1 MWSLVFFAA
10 GALGGLSRHKRA
22 VIDYNSAPPNLSTL
36 ANGSLFETWRPR
48 AHILPPFGQ
57 IGDPV
62 SKSIVSFFF
71 PDSEHWGLERT
82 R

>member
-62 SKSIVSFFF
+62 SKIAELFLGFDF
-71 PDSEHWGLERT
+71 GLSKCT
-82 R
+82 C